1 MWGHGNMVKDKR
13 RLNTAEYNAEP
24 FYRSATGQVA
34 RQLIMRK
41 LAPLISSDSDNIA
54 AAGIGF
60 TAPYLGKAS
69 GIVQL
74 QSVGHTPPPP
84 QPRQQCA
91 IIDPIKLPLL
101 DASLDLCLM
110 VHGLEA
116 SSSPSATLDE
126 TWRVLKG
133 QGKLVL
139 VVPHRANIWSM
150 KEVTPFGFGQPYSVN
165 QIKKLLKQHDFEV
178 GKIRQSLAAPP
189 SFSGLYPKY
198 APLAERLPT
207 FFGGVL
213 IVEAHKMIYSVRG
226 VHASPPRPRA
236 GVVVQPNSI

>member
-13 RLNTAEYNAEP
+13 KLSIAEYNAEP
-24 FYRSATGQVA
+24 FYKSATGQIA
-34 RQLIMRK
+34 CQLIMRK
-41 LAPLISSDSDNIA
+41 LAPLIDGEGQNIA

-60 TAPYLGKAS
+60 TAPYLGHAS
-69 GIVQL
+69 SIIQL
-74 QSVGHTPPPP
+74 QSVGHTPPLARD
-84 QPRQQCA
+84 RQQCA

-116 SSSPSATLDE
+116 SSSPSATLSE

-133 QGKLVL
+133 QGRLVL

-178 GKIRQSLAAPP
+178 GKIRQALVAPP
-189 SFSGLYPKY
+189 SFSALYPKY

-213 IVEAHKMIYSVRG
+213 IVEARKMIYSVRG
-226 VHASPPRPRA
+226 VHASSPRPRTR
-236 GVVVQPNSI
+236 VVAQPNNI